1 MLTVMEIR
9 LEQPYVPEDDGR
21 AIARLH
27 RDVDWPAVP
36 RVGDIVMLDAGAVGH
51 EVVKVYWDA
60 GGRALIHLRG
70 DPTVGPHFT
79 ETEVA
84 GLLGAGWV
92 RAPQD

>member
-1 MLTVMEIR
+1 
-9 LEQPYVPEDDGR
+9 
-21 AIARLH
+21 
-27 RDVDWPAVP
+27 
-36 RVGDIVMLDAGAVGH
+36 
-51 EVVKVYWDA
+51 VVKVYWDA